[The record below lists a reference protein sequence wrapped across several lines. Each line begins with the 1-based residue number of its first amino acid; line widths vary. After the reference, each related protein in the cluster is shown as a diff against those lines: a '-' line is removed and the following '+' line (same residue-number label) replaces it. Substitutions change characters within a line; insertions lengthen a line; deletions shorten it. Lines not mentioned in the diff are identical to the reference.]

1 MSFSLER
8 VFHLSS
14 NLHTSC
20 LNAFNMLLMVEKDI
34 RGVISHAIHRYVKAN
49 RKYFKNYDKNK
60 QSSYLKNWDVNNL
73 NGWAML

>member
-1 MSFSLER
+1 
-8 VFHLSS
+8 
-14 NLHTSC
+14 
-20 LNAFNMLLMVEKDI
+20 MVEKDI
-34 RGVISHAIHRYVKAN
+34 RGVISHAIHRYVKTN